1 MAKEVPAESL
11 KDGAKRILD
20 YSDSRNRRDAEK
32 LTKKY
37 HTQHAPS
44 ENWPTAG
51 NNTEARR
58 AEKPQTKTDREID
71 AAEEGRSK

>member
-1 MAKEVPAESL
+1 MAKEVPAESI
-11 KDGAKRILD
+11 KDGAKRIVKHLF
-20 YSDSRNRRDAEK
+20 
-32 LTKKY
+32 
-37 HTQHAPS
+37 
-44 ENWPTAG
+44 PTTG